1 MFRSIQWRIAVPFIL
16 LIVISMSVLGIYL
29 INFAKDSQLDNLR
42 SLLEKEARITSEAS
56 LPAFLGQSSDL
67 DALAKKLGEEIDA
80 RITIIALDGKVLGD
94 SHEDPSMMDN
104 HATRPEVKDALAS
117 GLGESTRYSTT
128 LGEEMMYVAVPV
140 VNQSK
145 VVGVARVALPL
156 VAVQNSVDRVTLV
169 ISLAMVIAT
178 VLAIMAAGLIA
189 RATTR
194 PIKEITKASK
204 RIASGEL
211 EQKIPVRTKD
221 ETGQLAQAFNEMSS
235 NLSKLVG
242 EISAERTKLQTV
254 LTNIADGI
262 MMVDVEGKIVL
273 ANPATERLFNFREKD
288 VITKPLI
295 EVVRDHEADEILK
308 LCLRTSQTQTVQFES
323 VVSKRFLRAIAI
335 PIVEGNLTGALLL
348 FQDLTELRSLQTM
361 RRELVG
367 NISHELRTP
376 IAGIKAM
383 VETLKDSAIDDK
395 EAAMDFLA
403 RIDSE
408 VDRLAQMVSELTE
421 LSRIET
427 GRAELRITPV
437 DINVLIEE
445 VAAQLSPLAERQ
457 QVTMATNLSTDLPII
472 RADKDRIRQTIINL
486 VHNAIKF
493 NHPGGRATVSSKPD
507 RESITVSASDTG
519 IGISKED
526 LPHVFE
532 RFYKADKARPRGGS
546 GLGLAIAKHTVQA
559 HGGSIWVQSEEGKGS
574 TFSFS
579 LPIKQPPTPVIPKI

>member
-1 MFRSIQWRIAVPFIL
+1 
-16 LIVISMSVLGIYL
+16 MSVLGIYL
-29 INFAKDSQLDNLR
+29 TSFARNTQLENLR
-42 SLLEKEARITSEAS
+42 SRLEDEARITAEAS
-56 LPAFLGQSSDL
+56 LPAFLGQGGDL
-67 DALAKKLGEEIDA
+67 DTLAKKLGMEIDA
-80 RITIIALDGKVLGD
+80 RVTIIALNGTVLGD
-94 SHEDPSMMDN
+94 SQEDPATMEN
-104 HATRPEVKDALAS
+104 HATRPEVIDALAS

-128 LGEEMMYVAVPV
+128 LGEMMMYVAVPIT
-140 VNQSK
+140 NQSNT
-145 VVGVARVALPL
+145 VGVSRVALSL
-156 VAVQNSVDRVTLV
+156 SAVENSLNHVTL
-169 ISLAMVIAT
+169 IMILAVVAMA
-178 VLAIMAAGLIA
+178 VLAIVAAGLIA

-194 PIKEITKASK
+194 PVREITKAAK

-211 EQKIPVRTKD
+211 GQKIPVHTRD

-235 NLSKLVG
+235 NLNKLVG
-242 EISAERTKLQTV
+242 DISIEKTKLQTV
-254 LTNIADGI
+254 LANMADGVI
-262 MMVDVEGKIVL
+262 MADVEAKIVL
-273 ANPATERLFNFREKD
+273 ANQATEKLFSFREKD
-288 VITKPLI
+288 VINKPLI
-295 EVVRDHEADEILK
+295 EVVYDHEADEILK

-323 VVSKRFLRAIAI
+323 VTSKRFIRAIAI
-335 PIVEGNLTGALLL
+335 PLIEDRLTGALLL

-395 EAAMDFLA
+395 EAAMDFLT

-408 VDRLAQMVSELTE
+408 VDRLTQMVSELTE

-427 GRAELRITPV
+427 GHAELRMAPLNLNLLV
-437 DINVLIEE
+437 EE
-445 VAAQLSPLAERQ
+445 VSAQLNPLAQRQ
-457 QVTMATNLSTDLPII
+457 QVTITTDPAADLPIV
-472 RADKDRIRQTIINL
+472 RADNDRIRQTLTNL

-493 NHPGGRATVSSKPD
+493 NRPGGRVIVSTKVDKESVTVS
-507 RESITVSASDTG
+507 VCDTG

-532 RFYKADKARPRGGS
+532 RFYKADKARQSGGS

-559 HGGSIWVQSEEGKGS
+559 HGGSIWVQSEESKGS

-579 LPIKQPPTPVIPKI
+579 LPLKTNPDASNP